1 MRTAKLLVSRL
12 SHDLASPVGAV
23 MSGLELMQEFEGESA
38 EDARR
43 LMGDSARI
51 AARRLAFFRLAFG
64 FAGNAAGRP
73 LAEAR
78 VVIEDFLAAGRVKLA
93 WPEAS
98 AADAHRPAEGGIKL
112 LLLLVVVAV
121 EALPRGGSL
130 AVVFDPGAGCTVRLD
145 ASGTGARVASASL
158 AALAGGEANVGGLD
172 ALTAPAYYAGRVAQK
187 LAAGLRVVP
196 GADRVSLEAQ
206 LP

>member
-1 MRTAKLLVSRL
+1 
-12 SHDLASPVGAV
+12 
-23 MSGLELMQEFEGESA
+23 MQEFEGETA
-38 EDARR
+38 EDALR

-64 FAGNAAGRP
+64 FAGNAAGQT